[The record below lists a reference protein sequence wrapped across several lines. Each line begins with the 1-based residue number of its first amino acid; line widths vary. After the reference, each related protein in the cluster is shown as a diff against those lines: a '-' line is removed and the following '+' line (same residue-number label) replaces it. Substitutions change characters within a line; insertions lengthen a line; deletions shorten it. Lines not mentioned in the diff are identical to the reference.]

1 MPSDKWDDF
10 APDWDSR
17 SDVHQYADHAFESW
31 NRRVA
36 PLVENMREMNVLDF
50 GCGTGLLTEKFA
62 SQVNSVVAVDTSV
75 KMLNVLKGKI
85 RASGLTNVK
94 AIVTTISPDSIASDP
109 ALFSDF
115 DLVIA
120 SSVCNF
126 LPDYEET
133 LCTIARTMKPGGVFV
148 QWDWIDDMPADR
160 IRRAYDRAG
169 LKYVSIGEEFAM
181 DGDNAPMQVIMGIGQ
196 LCCWGSN
203 LEDCHYDRSKMTVNH

>member
-1 MPSDKWDDF
+1 MPTDNWDDF
-10 APDWDSR
+10 ASDWDSR
-17 SDVHQYADHAFESW
+17 SDVRQYADYAFESW

-36 PLVENMREMNVLDF
+36 PLLENMRELNVLDF

-75 KMLNVLKGKI
+75 KMLNELKEKI
-85 RASGLTNVK
+85 RASEMTNVN
-94 AIVTTISPDSIASDP
+94 AIVTTISPDLLASDP
-109 ALFSDF
+109 VLFSDF

-133 LCTIARTMKPGGVFV
+133 LCTIARTMKPGGIFV
-148 QWDWIDDMPADR
+148 QWDWIDDMGADR

-169 LKYVSIGEEFAM
+169 LKCVSVDEEFAM
-181 DGDNAPMQVIMGIGQ
+181 DGHDGPMQVIMGIGR
-196 LCCWGSN
+196 L
-203 LEDCHYDRSKMTVNH
+203 